1 MDRLNTTSDAP
12 ILLVGDVELRE
23 EDCAC
28 PDHGALILFDDQPA
42 HWTNDCA
49 CPDMIPAS
57 SSSQQLDAAFWT
69 RTKSAY
75 IAPLPHGFSLAFSP
89 WAPAGPSVLNEEAL
103 ERLHAFERPQRL
115 SAQPIDD
122 RLVQQRLIQPVGKR
136 VGWQQATPS
145 TLTAWLH
152 ITNACNL
159 DCPYC
164 YVRKSSA
171 RMSEETGRTAIDTLF
186 TAAQQQGFQSVKL
199 KYAGGEA
206 SLHFKLARAL
216 HEHARQWSQRSGITL
231 KAVMLSN
238 GVRLRSEDAAWLSE
252 AGAKLAISVD
262 GVSDDHDRQR
272 PMRNGAGSFSAIER
286 TIDDVLLP
294 LGVRPDITIT
304 VTRLNADGIDRAVR
318 WALARDL
325 PVSLNFYRAN
335 PQSLS
340 RADLQLEEAA
350 IIRGMEAAY
359 RVFEEVLPT
368 RPFLNGLLDRVQS
381 QAHTHTCGVG
391 ISYLVI
397 THEGKIAQCQM
408 HLDHPVGDVTVADPL
423 RLTAT
428 GPIRNLSVDEKEG
441 CRECSF
447 RYRCTGGCTLET
459 YRATGRWDIASPH
472 CHIYK
477 TLYPQAMRL
486 EGLRLLKVHGYLT
499 Q

>member
-1 MDRLNTTSDAP
+1 MNDLP
-12 ILLVGDVELRE
+12 ILLVGDPSLHE

-42 HWTNDCA
+42 QWTNDCA
-49 CPDMIPAS
+49 CPDTSPAITNDS
-57 SSSQQLDAAFWT
+57 GARDLLWARVPAAYV
-69 RTKSAY
+69 AP
-75 IAPLPHGFSLAFSP
+75 IADDFHLAFSP
-89 WAPAGPSVLNEEAL
+89 FAPAGPSVLNASAA
-103 ERLHAFERPQRL
+103 ERLRAFNTARPL
-115 SAQPIDD
+115 SAQPIDRNLAD
-122 RLVQQRLIQPVGKR
+122 QRLIQPAGKR
-136 VGWQQATPS
+136 MGWQQAAPS

-171 RMSEETGRTAIDTLF
+171 RMSEDTGRKAIDTLF
-186 TAAQQQGFQSVKL
+186 ATARQRGFETVKL

-206 SLHFKLARAL
+206 TLHFKLVRTL
-216 HEHARQWSQRSGITL
+216 HEHARRWSQEAGIGL
-231 KAVMLSN
+231 QEVVLSN
-238 GVRLRSEDAAWLSE
+238 GVRLRPDDAAWMQE
-252 AGAKLAISVD
+252 AGVKLAISVD
-262 GVSDDHDRQR
+262 GIDRDHDQQR
-272 PMRNGAGSFSAIER
+272 PMRNGGGSFSAIER

-294 LGVRPDITIT
+294 MGIKPDITIT

-335 PQSLS
+335 PLSLS
-340 RADLQLEEAA
+340 RTELQLEEAA

-359 RVFEEVLPT
+359 RVFEEVLPA
-368 RPFLNGLLDRVQS
+368 RPFLNGLLDRVQA

-408 HLDHPVGDVTVADPL
+408 HLDDPVGDVDVADPL

-447 RYRCTGGCTLET
+447 RYRCTGGCALET
-459 YRATGRWDIASPH
+459 FRATGRWDISSPH
-472 CHIYK
+472 CQIYK
-477 TLYPQAMRL
+477 RLYPQAMRL
-486 EGLRLLKVHGYLT
+486 EGLRLLKVHGYLV

>member
-1 MDRLNTTSDAP
+1 MTDLP
-12 ILLVGDVELRE
+12 MLLVGDGSVHG

-28 PDHGALILFDDQPA
+28 PDHDALILFDDQPA
-42 HWTNDCA
+42 RWSMDCA
-49 CPDMIPAS
+49 CPDTTLA
-57 SSSQQLDAAFWT
+57 LDGNQRVDVPLWT
-69 RTKSAY
+69 RTEDAHV
-75 IAPLPHGFSLAFSP
+75 ALLAERFHLAFSP
-89 WAPAGPSVLNEEAL
+89 LAPAGPSVLNDATL
-103 ERLHAFERPQRL
+103 ERLRAFDRPQPL
-115 SAQPIDD
+115 SAQPIDHS
-122 RLVQQRLIQPVGKR
+122 LAHQRLIRPEGKR
-136 VGWQQATPS
+136 VSWQQGTPN

-171 RMSEETGRTAIDTLF
+171 RMSEEIGRKAVDTLF
-186 TAAQQQGFQSVKL
+186 AAAQQRGFETVKL

-206 SLHFKLARAL
+206 TLHFKLVRAL
-216 HEHARQWSQRSGITL
+216 HEHAQQWSHQSGIAL
-231 KAVMLSN
+231 QAVVLSN
-238 GVRLRSEDAAWLSE
+238 GVRLRADDACWLQE
-252 AGAKLAISVD
+252 AGVKLAISVD
-262 GVSDDHDRQR
+262 GIDSDHDQQR
-272 PMRNGAGSFSAIER
+272 PMRNGGGSFSAIEH

-294 LGVRPDITIT
+294 IGIRPDITIT
-304 VTRLNADGIDRAVR
+304 VTRLSADGIDRAVR

-335 PQSLS
+335 PLSLS
-340 RADLQLEEAA
+340 RSELQLEEAA

-359 RVFEEVLPT
+359 RVFEEILPT
-368 RPFLNGLLDRVQS
+368 RPFLNGLLDRVQA

-408 HLDHPVGDVTVADPL
+408 HLDNPVGDVDVADPL
-423 RLTAT
+423 RLVAT

-447 RYRCTGGCTLET
+447 RYRCTGGCALET
-459 YRATGRWDIASPH
+459 FRATGRWDISSPH
-472 CHIYK
+472 CNIYK

-486 EGLRLLKVHGYLT
+486 EGLRLLKMHGYLA

>member
-1 MDRLNTTSDAP
+1 MTPDFPL
-12 ILLVGDVELRE
+12 LLVGDLAWHE

-42 HWTNDCA
+42 RWSMDCA
-49 CPDMIPAS
+49 CPDTTPALDS
-57 SSSQQLDAAFWT
+57 DQRVDAALWT
-69 RTKSAY
+69 RTEAAY
-75 IAPLPHGFSLAFSP
+75 VAPLAERFHLSFSP
-89 WAPAGPSVLNEEAL
+89 LAPAGPSVLSDAAL
-103 ERLHAFERPQRL
+103 ERLRAFDQPQPL
-115 SAQPIDD
+115 SAQPIDHS
-122 RLVQQRLIQPVGKR
+122 LAQQRLIQLVGKR
-136 VGWQQATPS
+136 MSWQQGTPS

-171 RMSEETGRTAIDTLF
+171 RMSEETGRKAVDTLF
-186 TAAQQQGFQSVKL
+186 AAAEQRGFETVKL

-206 SLHFKLARAL
+206 TLHFKLVRAL
-216 HEHARQWSQRSGITL
+216 HEYAQHWSQQSGITL
-231 KAVMLSN
+231 QAVVLSN
-238 GVRLRSEDAAWLSE
+238 GVRMRMEDATWLQE
-252 AGAKLAISVD
+252 AGVKLAISVD
-262 GVSDDHDRQR
+262 GVDRDHDQQR

-294 LGVRPDITIT
+294 IGIRPDITIT
-304 VTRLNADGIDRAVR
+304 VTRLNAVGIDRAVR

-335 PQSLS
+335 PLSLS
-340 RADLQLEEAA
+340 RIELQLEEAA

-368 RPFLNGLLDRVQS
+368 RPFLNGLLDRVQA

-408 HLDHPVGDVTVADPL
+408 HLDNPVGDLGISDPL
-423 RLTAT
+423 QLTAT

-441 CRECSF
+441 CRDCSF
-447 RYRCTGGCTLET
+447 RYRCTGGCALET
-459 YRATGRWDIASPH
+459 YRATGRWDISSPH

-486 EGLRLLKVHGYLT
+486 EGLRLLKVHGYLV